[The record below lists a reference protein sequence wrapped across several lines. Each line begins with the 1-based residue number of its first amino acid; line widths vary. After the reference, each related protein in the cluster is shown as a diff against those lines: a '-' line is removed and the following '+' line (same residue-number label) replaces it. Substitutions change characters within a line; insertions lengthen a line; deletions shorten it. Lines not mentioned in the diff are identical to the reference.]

1 MYKTQKDGATY
12 AQTLKNHT
20 KLISFML
27 ILLINSFY
35 AVSGYSQSTQTVKG
49 KITDASNNG
58 LPGVS
63 IKVNG
68 TSAGTISDL
77 DGNYTLSLSQD
88 AKFLTFSY
96 IGMLTQEIR
105 IENKKVINVSL
116 VENSVN
122 VDEIVVVG
130 YGTQKKSDLTG
141 SVAVVSVKDMKKISN
156 SNMSTMLEGRIAGV
170 SVSTDGQPGADPT
183 VRIRGVGSFGDVSP
197 LYVVDGVPV
206 GTTIRDFSPNDIE
219 SMQVLKDASAAAI
232 YGARAANGVI
242 IITTKHGKEG
252 TPLKVD
258 FSGYFGV
265 DNVPK
270 TISVLNSS
278 QYQTINN
285 RSRVNNGSALWSA
298 NDPTSSDYISDVNT
312 DWQKE
317 ALKTGTRQDYNL
329 NFAGGGKSS
338 TYNLSLDYYN
348 SKGTLVGVG
357 PDYKRYTIRATNT
370 AEVGVFKFNSNVT
383 YSHSDQNS
391 LNSTD
396 QSSFS
401 GSNPPLIVKILAA
414 IPTQKVYDSSTSTG
428 YGTYNTATQG
438 EMYSLNMVAMNN
450 ILKSSTNV
458 DRILAS
464 GSAEIDFNKI
474 LNLRNQ
480 TLKYKLN
487 VSWDKTYAKDLNWI
501 PAFSLTDFYT
511 NNVAKL
517 DEGYRNYSTGLIE
530 NTLNYSGKFGLH
542 KIDAMIGQSFQA
554 DNYNTVTGHAEG
566 FTTPYYIELANGQTT
581 TSSSYSNAHYL
592 SSLMARLN
600 YDYDDRYLLSGT
612 IRRDGSSR
620 FSKANRFGYFP
631 SVSVGWKINHE
642 KFFTVDE
649 HTISDLKLRA
659 SWGVLGNENIGNY
672 QYLQSVNRNYV
683 YNFNNTVVYGS
694 SESSVV
700 DNNIKWESKRM
711 ANVGLD
717 ASFLDHA
724 FDFTAEYYNS
734 RSTDLLVN
742 VTLPYS
748 VGSIVTNPVVNAG
761 TMENHGFEFTLTYHN
776 HKNPFK
782 FDISANGATLANKVI
797 SLGNN
802 GQPIYGVGSISEE
815 GKEVGRQYGYVY
827 DGIFQSQA
835 EVNAANALAV
845 SKNGVGS
852 VYQSSSTSAGD
863 VKYKDLNGDGK
874 ITSADRTDLGSSIPH
889 FSYGL
894 NFSASYKNWDF
905 SLFAH
910 GVTKF
915 LVIDN
920 TYRTL
925 MHTAGG
931 LNWSTD
937 ILNSWTTTN
946 TNTDIPRVVYVD
958 GNDNDRN
965 SNRPGWLQNG
975 AYLRLSTISI
985 GYTLPQHLTKS
996 VFSLVRVYGTCQ
1008 NVYTFTSYKG
1018 YNPDYAGSVWNPG
1031 YNAGSYP
1038 TPRTIMFGVNLS
1050 LK

>member
-1 MYKTQKDGATY
+1 MYKTQKDGATD

-49 KITDASNNG
+49 KITDASSNG

-77 DGNYTLSLSQD
+77 EGNYTLSLSQD

-141 SVAVVSVKDMKKISN
+141 SVAVVSVKDMKKMSN

-285 RSRVNNGSALWSA
+285 RSRVNNGSALWLA

-370 AEVGVFKFNSNVT
+370 AEVGVFKFNTNVT

-401 GSNPPLIVKILAA
+401 GGNPPMIVKILAA
-414 IPTQKVYDSSTSTG
+414 VPTQKVYDSSTSTG
-428 YGTYNTATQG
+428 YGTYNTTTQG

-631 SVSVGWKINHE
+631 SVSAGWKINHE

-761 TMENHGFEFTLTYHN
+761 TMENQGFEFTLTYHN

-845 SKNGVGS
+845 SKNGAGS

-874 ITSADRTDLGSSIPH
+874 ITAADRTDLGSSIPH

-894 NFSASYKNWDF
+894 NFNASYKNWDF

-985 GYTLPQHLTKS
+985 GYTLPQNLTKS
-996 VFSLVRVYGTCQ
+996 VFSSVRVYGTCQ

-1018 YNPDYAGSVWNPG
+1018 YNPDYAGNVWNPG